1 MKLLEFLMHMK
12 TNESR
17 FLEKLDKKSAKSG
30 QVLKRYVVA
39 NLVFLQECVSN
50 GYTLTAIADVI
61 SEELQHKVYPSNLGR
76 LLSKLGNQEF
86 NREVNGD
93 GCNDK
98 VVPPK
103 PTISSDTDP
112 DIFSVKAK
120 PVADNKHKSDD
131 PLGIGGLM

>member
-1 MKLLEFLMHMK
+1 MHMK

-17 FLEKLDKKSAKSG
+17 FLENLDKKSAKSG

-39 NLVFLQECVSN
+39 NLVFLQRCVSN

-76 LLSKLGNQEF
+76 LLSKFGSQEF
-86 NREVNGD
+86 EREVNRD

-98 VVPPK
+98 VVPSK
-103 PTISSDTDP
+103 PTTFSEPEP
-112 DIFSVKAK
+112 DMYSVKAK
-120 PVADNKHKSDD
+120 PVADTKHKTKD
-131 PLGIGGLM
+131 PFGIGGLM